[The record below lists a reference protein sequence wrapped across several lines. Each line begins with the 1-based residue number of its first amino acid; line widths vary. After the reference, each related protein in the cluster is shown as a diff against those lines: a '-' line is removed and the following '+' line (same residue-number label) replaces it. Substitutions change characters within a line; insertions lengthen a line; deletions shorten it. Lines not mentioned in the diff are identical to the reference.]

1 MRSFTEFILSTNEIL
16 HLVQDDSEGFRM
28 TRDKV
33 TDKAMTTRGNVSVMR
48 RRQPGILT
56 GMPFMANLA
65 DRSFVDDLGRKIYL
79 AKPARRIISLA
90 PSVTEILFAVGLDAE
105 IVGVTTFC
113 DYPPQAKSKPKIGSS
128 IPNLEAIL
136 GLKPDLV
143 IGNQDFI
150 RPDVLAKL
158 DQLGVPVFL
167 LAPKTIEDILGH
179 IHTVGRLVGHEKDA
193 RFVVDGMR
201 ERLIEIRHRTAP
213 VRRVR
218 VFYVINTDPLISVGP
233 ASFIHQMLQ
242 AAGGDNI
249 AARATRHILKYHLK
263 KLFEVIRKSLFSRL
277 VRPKEFLRLNR
288 SNGENGRACLPC
300 HRTGCIR
307 CRAELINRPGTPGD
321 RRGPTPGATAS
332 SRSLSIDVNRK

>member
-1 MRSFTEFILSTNEIL
+1 
-16 HLVQDDSEGFRM
+16 M
-28 TRDKV
+28 T
-33 TDKAMTTRGNVSVMR
+33 
-48 RRQPGILT
+48 
-56 GMPFMANLA
+56 NLA

-113 DYPPQAKSKPKIGSS
+113 DYPTQAKFKPKIGSS

-179 IHTVGRLVGHEKDA
+179 IHTIGRLVGHEKDA
-193 RFVVDGMR
+193 RFVVDGVR
-201 ERLIEIRHRTAP
+201 ERLIEIRHRMAP

-218 VFYVINTDPLISVGP
+218 VFYVVNTDPLISVGP
-233 ASFIHQMLQ
+233 TSFIHQMLQ

-249 AARATRHILKYHLK
+249 AARATAAYPKVSLE
-263 KLFEVIRKSLFSRL
+263 EVLRKDPEAIIFPVGTTEGIPEAEQQRWRKWKGLSAVSQDRL
-277 VRPKEFLRLNR
+277 YQV
-288 SNGENGRACLPC
+288 S
-300 HRTGCIR
+300 
-307 CRAELINRPGTPGD
+307 AELVNRPGPRVIDGVQLLAQLLHPDLFPSTPV
-321 RRGPTPGATAS
+321 A
-332 SRSLSIDVNRK
+332 K

>member
-1 MRSFTEFILSTNEIL
+1 
-16 HLVQDDSEGFRM
+16 
-28 TRDKV
+28 
-33 TDKAMTTRGNVSVMR
+33 
-48 RRQPGILT
+48 
-56 GMPFMANLA
+56 MANLA

-79 AKPARRIISLA
+79 AKAARRIISLA

-113 DYPPQAKSKPKIGSS
+113 DYPSQAKSKPKIGSS

-150 RPDVLAKL
+150 RPDALAKL

-179 IHTVGRLVGHEKDA
+179 INTVGRLVGHEKDA
-193 RFVVDGMR
+193 RLVVDGVR
-201 ERLIEIRHRTAP
+201 ERLIEIRHRMAP

-218 VFYVINTDPLISVGP
+218 VFYVVNTDPLISVGP

-249 AARATRHILKYHLK
+249 AARATAAYPKVSLE
-263 KLFEVIRKSLFSRL
+263 EVIRNDPEVIIFPVGTTEGIPEPEQQRWRKWKGLSAVSQDRL
-277 VRPKEFLRLNR
+277 YQV
-288 SNGENGRACLPC
+288 
-300 HRTGCIR
+300 
-307 CRAELINRPGTPGD
+307 RAELVNRPGPRVIEGVQLLARLLHPD
-321 RRGPTPGATAS
+321 LFSQPQ
-332 SRSLSIDVNRK
+332 

>member
-1 MRSFTEFILSTNEIL
+1 
-16 HLVQDDSEGFRM
+16 
-28 TRDKV
+28 
-33 TDKAMTTRGNVSVMR
+33 MR

-79 AKPARRIISLA
+79 AKPARRIVSLA

-128 IPNLEAIL
+128 IPNLEAVL

-179 IHTVGRLVGHEKDA
+179 IITVGRLAGHEKDA

-201 ERLIEIRHRTAP
+201 ERLVEIRHRMAS

-218 VFYVINTDPLISVGP
+218 VFYVVNTDPLISVGP
-233 ASFIHQMLQ
+233 TSFIHQMLQ
-242 AAGGDNI
+242 EAGGDNI
-249 AARATRHILKYHLK
+249 AARAAAAYPKVSLE
-263 KLFEVIRKSLFSRL
+263 EVIRNDPEVIIFPVGTTEGIPEAEQQRWRKWKGLSAVSQDRL
-277 VRPKEFLRLNR
+277 YQVK
-288 SNGENGRACLPC
+288 
-300 HRTGCIR
+300 
-307 CRAELINRPGTPGD
+307 AELVNRPGPRVIDGVQLLARLLHPDLFSLTPSG
-321 RRGPTPGATAS
+321 
-332 SRSLSIDVNRK
+332 K